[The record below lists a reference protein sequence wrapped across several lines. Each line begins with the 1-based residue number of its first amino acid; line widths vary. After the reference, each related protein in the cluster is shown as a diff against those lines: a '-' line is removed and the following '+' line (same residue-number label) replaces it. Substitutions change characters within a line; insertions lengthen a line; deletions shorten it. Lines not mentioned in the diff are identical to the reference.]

1 MKNFRF
7 KKLDAFAA
15 GKSSGNP
22 AGYVFVE
29 KADGITDAE
38 MLQIAYEL
46 KGFVSEV
53 GYVSPSD
60 SIEYD
65 YTIRYFSCEK
75 EVPFC
80 GHATVAIM
88 YDLIKN
94 SAELINRPCLR
105 IKTLK
110 GILMVE
116 NRIPQEDMV
125 YIYAPVPLFLFC
137 SLKPENIAGALNLTP
152 ESLDL
157 SEPPAVTNAGMNT
170 LIVCLKDIQSCV
182 SCLPDYHK
190 LREFVLANGIEIVTI
205 YTREVSNPAHDL
217 RTRVFA
223 PAFGYLEDPA
233 TGSGN
238 AALGYHLWNT
248 GKWQKESMIIE
259 QGPSLETPNIIRLR
273 KALPDRIMIGGNSIC
288 RIKGEYIIWNFYQ
301 ANLGITENST
311 AKK

>member
-1 MKNFRF
+1 MEKYSF
-7 KKLDAFAA
+7 KKLDAFAT

-29 KADGITDAE
+29 KADDIADAE
-38 MLQIAYEL
+38 MQQIAYEL

-53 GYVSPSD
+53 GYVFPTD
-60 SIEYD
+60 SAEYD
-65 YTIRYFSCEK
+65 YSIRYFSCEK

-94 SAELINRPCLR
+94 SAELLDRPFLR

-110 GILMVE
+110 GILRVE
-116 NRIPQEDMV
+116 NRIIQEDMV
-125 YIYAPVPLFLFC
+125 YIYAPEPLFLIC
-137 SLKPENIAGALNLTP
+137 SLKPESIAGALNLAP
-152 ESLDL
+152 ENLDMN
-157 SEPPAVTNAGMNT
+157 EPPAVANAGMNT
-170 LIVCLKDIQSCV
+170 LIVCLNGIQTCV
-182 SCLPDYHK
+182 SCLPDYNE
-190 LREFVLANGIEIVTI
+190 LREFVLTNGIEIVTI
-205 YTREVSNPAHDL
+205 YTREVSNPANDL

-248 GKWQKESMIIE
+248 GKWGKESMVIE
-259 QGPSLETPNIIRLR
+259 QGPSLETPNIIKLK

-288 RIKGEYIIWNFYQ
+288 RINGEY
-301 ANLGITENST
+301 LV
-311 AKK
+311 